1 MARTNIV
8 TAAFAEGRSAAKTAP
23 IWQHDYG
30 MILVITGISLPVSFQ
45 AQFSNKPAGGT
56 TTTMIGESEG
66 GVANVDIPNALLDS
80 GENIY
85 VFIYLHQ
92 GEDDGE
98 TAYTITIPVND
109 RSEPDDVEPTPEQA
123 NVIDQAIAALQAA
136 VAMTQASEEAADAS
150 AEDAEAWAVGQRD
163 GVPVE
168 EDDETYNNNSKF
180 YADVAGQAA
189 ASAGYMYMN
198 INSVG
203 HLIYTK
209 TENVDVDFELDGD
222 GHLIVELEEGA

>member
-1 MARTNIV
+1 MARMNIV
-8 TAAFAEGRSAAKTAP
+8 TADFTGGRTDARTAP
-23 IWQHDYG
+23 IWQWDYG
-30 MILVITGISLPVSFQ
+30 QILEITGVELPSPFQ
-45 AQFSNKPAGGT
+45 VQFSNTPAA
-56 TTTMIGESEG
+56 GESPEALG
-66 GVANVDIPNALLDS
+66 ENGSVAIPDAFLTS

-85 VFIYLHQ
+85 AFVFLHT
-92 GEDDGE
+92 GADDGE
-98 TAYTITIPVND
+98 TVYRITIPVND
-109 RSEPDDVEPTPEQA
+109 RPEPTSEEPTPVQQD
-123 NVIDQAIAALQAA
+123 VIDQAIAALQAA
-136 VAMTQASEEAADAS
+136 VQQTQSDVQSADQS